1 VELPIENGDFPLF
14 CKRLPEGSF
23 CMFLQF
29 LEKQNEYV
37 NMSTQMREM
46 EQVAATQPEIWR

>member
-1 VELPIENGDFPLF
+1 MVIFHCFVNVYQRVVSAIFG
-14 CKRLPEGSF
+14 
-23 CMFLQF
+23 F

-46 EQVAATQPEIWR
+46 EQVAATQPEI